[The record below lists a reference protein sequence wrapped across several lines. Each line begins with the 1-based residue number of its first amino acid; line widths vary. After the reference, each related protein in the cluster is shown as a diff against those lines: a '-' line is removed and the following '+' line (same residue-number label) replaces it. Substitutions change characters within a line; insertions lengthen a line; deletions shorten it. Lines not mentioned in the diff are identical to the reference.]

1 MQMGKGSGPIDTS
14 HMDTVEAVTQW
25 LRQEIAVRSGRAPG
39 EVRDDDLFSTIG
51 IDSMRAVALMGD
63 LSELTGT
70 RLSPALMWSH
80 PSIAA
85 LAARVVEGEPDA
97 PAELPDTFRA
107 APGGPR
113 EPIAI
118 TGMACRLPQADG
130 VEEFWELLR
139 SGTDAVSEV
148 PADRWDAAAYL
159 DANPA
164 AAGKMVT
171 SQAGF
176 LRGPVDTFD
185 PLFFGI
191 SPREAQE
198 MDPQQRLFLEVAW
211 EALEDAGLSD
221 GRLSGTA
228 TGVFAG
234 AIWHDYADLGA
245 ADPAGASLHSA
256 TGRALNMVANRL
268 SYVLGLTGPSV
279 VLDSACSSSLLAVHL
294 ACQSIW
300 AGESETAVAGGV
312 NLLLSPETMVS
323 LSKFGGLSQDG
334 RCKAFD
340 ARGDGFGRGEG
351 AGAIVLK
358 PLSRALADGDDIW
371 CTIRGTA
378 TNNDGLSNG
387 LTAPNPLAQEAVLR
401 AACRQAGISPAEVQY
416 VETHGTGT
424 ALGDPVEASALG
436 AVYGRGRDE
445 DAPLRIG
452 SVKSNI
458 GHLEAAAGIAGV
470 VKTALAL
477 RHRRIPP
484 SIHFETPNPHIPFE
498 DLRLRVTAAEEP
510 WPHTGQR
517 PARAGV
523 SAFGWGG
530 TNVHVVLEAVTAPA
544 PLTLLERPGPG
555 TEADT
560 AGRPHVAFI
569 CSPYG
574 QQWVGMARTML
585 RTEPVFRSVLE
596 DCDRE
601 LARHTGWSLLDELH
615 ADETA
620 LPTEGARSGDVGV
633 MQPVLFAIQVGIA
646 AWLEASGVRPD
657 AVVGHSLGEIAAAV
671 IAGILDLPDAVRL
684 IHHYSDQQRRVAG
697 SGSGMA
703 VVELS
708 AADLQQRLD
717 DRAGAR
723 DISVATQNGP
733 RTTGLAGPRAALEA
747 LVADLKAEGVLCGM
761 IRVDLPAHSPGID
774 PITAD
779 LEAAIGTLT
788 PRPGR
793 IPMIS
798 SVTGEPLDWREAD
811 ASYFVRNLRRPVLL
825 APATAHLLTH
835 GTGVLVEISANPVLV
850 PALRQSAEEYGGTA
864 AVLSTM
870 RREGEDDRSGLVETL
885 DALAGLGFPVRLP
898 DERPPAAELFTLSAR
913 TPQALRDLSRA
924 VAATLTDDTADDTGD
939 GAPAPHRLPSLARA
953 GLERAHHP
961 YRLSVVARDT
971 AELAEALAAH
981 AEGERPPQLHE
992 GAKPAESRPR
1002 IAFVFPGQGS
1012 QWIGMGRELLRTEPA
1027 FAASIRTTDAAARAW
1042 IDWSIEAELCA
1053 DEDSS
1058 QLTRIDVVQ
1067 PMLFAV
1073 EVALAA
1079 LWRSWGIEP
1088 DAVIGH
1094 SMGEVAAAHVS
1105 DALGIED
1112 ATRIICRRSLLLRRA
1127 AGQGAMLACE
1137 LTMDQ
1142 ARELLA
1148 GQEHLVS
1155 VGVNNSPRSTVLSG
1169 DRDTLTAIAARLE
1182 AEQVFCRWV
1191 KVDVA
1196 SHSPQMDPLREDLLS
1211 ALDGIAPRAGTVP
1224 VYSTVTGSVASGT
1237 EMDIHYWA
1245 DNLREPVLFGDQ
1257 VARLVEDEVTVF
1269 IEMSPHPILLPAVE
1283 QVAAES
1289 GTGVAALPSLR
1300 RREEERDTLLGSLG
1314 RLHVLGAPA
1323 RVDRVLTP
1331 APAAKLPHYPWQRER
1346 FWIDAPGPGGA
1357 TAGTRALRRGLL
1369 GERLDSPVT
1378 PGTHYWQMDF
1388 DHTAATASDHRIGGA
1403 AVLPG
1408 AGFAEMALAM
1418 CAQVRPGEHPVL
1430 EEFAFREPL
1439 ILPAQGVRR
1448 VQAVLEGSDG
1458 GAAQIRFFVRED
1470 DGPLCVAE
1478 TRVLFG
1484 AAPDPAEPCDPA
1496 SLAGPLTETLE
1507 GPAYYRALAACG
1519 LGYGPAFQ
1527 GITGLSRGEGAALAR
1542 IVPDPATLPA
1552 DPGYRVHPS
1561 LLDSALQSAV
1571 APLLGAAWGEGVTQC
1586 FVSESIGRLR
1596 VYGTLSGELWAYA
1609 QVEPAEDDRHWRARV
1624 RVLSPDGALLA
1635 EAEGLR
1641 VLRLDSVPV
1650 LAAGQDDGAPSGPAD
1665 GAVAAGLAELPMAER
1680 RAAFETAVREITAQ
1694 VVKLPARRI
1703 DPDTPLRS
1711 LGIDSLMSLELRNR
1725 LEAAFGVEL
1734 SATLIWN
1741 YPTVRD
1747 IAPFLAGKAGIALD
1761 GDEAPQQVAQ
1771 GPDAEAPVLP
1781 AAADGEAD
1789 PESLEALLERELAEL
1804 SERMETF

>member
-1 MQMGKGSGPIDTS
+1 MQMGKDSGHVDGSR
-14 HMDTVEAVTQW
+14 MDNVEAVSHW
-25 LRQEIAVRSGRAPG
+25 LRSEIAVRSGRAPD
-39 EVRDDDLFSTIG
+39 EIRDDDLFTTIG

-85 LAARVVEGEPDA
+85 LAARVVAGEPDA

-107 APGGPR
+107 APRER

-118 TGMACRLPQADG
+118 TGMACRLPQAESL
-130 VEEFWELLR
+130 EEFWELLS

-148 PADRWDAAAYL
+148 PAERWDAAAYL

-300 AGESETAVAGGV
+300 SGESETAVAGGV

-358 PLSRALADGDDIW
+358 PLSKALADGDDIW

-401 AACRQAGISPAEVQY
+401 AACRQAGVSPAEVQY

-424 ALGDPVEASALG
+424 ALGDPVEATALG
-436 AVYGRGRDE
+436 AVYGRGRDA

-484 SIHFETPNPHIPFE
+484 SIHFETPNPHIPFDE
-498 DLRLRVTAAEEP
+498 LGLRVAAAQEP
-510 WPHTGQR
+510 WPETGQG

-555 TEADT
+555 TEADS
-560 AGRPHVAFI
+560 AGRPQVAFV

-574 QQWVGMARTML
+574 QQWIGMARTML

-596 DCDRE
+596 ECDRE
-601 LARHTGWSLLDELH
+601 LARYTGWSLLDELH
-615 ADETA
+615 AGEDSS
-620 LPTEGARSGDVGV
+620 RSGDVGV

-646 AWLEASGVRPD
+646 AWLEAAGVRPD

-708 AADLQQRLD
+708 AADIQQRID
-717 DRAGAR
+717 DRIGGE

-747 LVADLKAEGVLCGM
+747 LVAELKAQGVLCSM
-761 IRVDLPAHSPGID
+761 IRVDLPAHSAGID

-825 APATAHLLTH
+825 APATAHLLTS
-835 GTGVLVEISANPVLV
+835 GTGVLVEISANPVLA

-864 AVLSTM
+864 SVLTTM
-870 RREGEDDRSGLVETL
+870 RREGDDDRAGLVDTL
-885 DALAGLGFPVRLP
+885 TALAGLGFEVRLP
-898 DERPPAAELFTLSAR
+898 DERPPAAQLFTLSAR
-913 TPQALRDLSRA
+913 TPQALRDLSRS
-924 VAATLTDDTADDTGD
+924 VAAALADA
-939 GAPAPHRLPSLARA
+939 APDADRLPALARA
-953 GLERAHHP
+953 GLDRAHHP
-961 YRLSVVARDT
+961 YRLSLVARDT

-981 AEGERPPQLHE
+981 ADGERPPQLYE

-1002 IAFVFPGQGS
+1002 TAFVFPGQGS
-1012 QWIGMGRELLRTEPA
+1012 QWIGMGRELLSTEPA

-1053 DEDSS
+1053 EEESS

-1088 DAVIGH
+1088 AAVIGH

-1137 LTMDQ
+1137 LTMAQ

-1169 DRDTLTAIAARLE
+1169 DRDALAAIAERLE
-1182 AEQVFCRWV
+1182 ADQVFCRWV

-1237 EMDIHYWA
+1237 EMNIHYWA
-1245 DNLREPVLFGDQ
+1245 DNLREPVLFADQ
-1257 VARLVEDEVTVF
+1257 VARLVEDGVSVF

-1289 GTGVAALPSLR
+1289 GTAVAALPSLR

-1314 RLHVLGAPA
+1314 RLYVLGAPA
-1323 RVDRVLTP
+1323 RVDRALTP

-1346 FWIDAPGPGGA
+1346 FWIDAPGPGAGA
-1357 TAGTRALRRGLL
+1357 AGGRALRRGLL

-1388 DHTAATASDHRIGGA
+1388 DSAAATASDHRIGGA

-1418 CAQVRPGEHPVL
+1418 CAQVRPGEEPVL

-1458 GAAQIRFFVRED
+1458 ERAQIRFFVRED

-1478 TRVLFG
+1478 TQAVFG
-1484 AAPDPAEPCDPA
+1484 AAPDPGEPCDPA
-1496 SLAGPLTETLE
+1496 SLAGSLTETLE

-1527 GITGLSRGEGAALAR
+1527 GITSLSRGEGAALAR
-1542 IVPDPATLPA
+1542 IAPDPAALPA

-1586 FVSESIGRLR
+1586 FVSESIGRLT
-1596 VYGTLSGELWAYA
+1596 VYGALAGELWAYA
-1609 QVEPAEDDRHWRARV
+1609 QCEQAGDDRHWQARV
-1624 RVLSPDGALLA
+1624 RILSSDGTLLA

-1641 VLRLDSVPV
+1641 VVRLDSVPV
-1650 LAAGQDDGAPSGPAD
+1650 LAASQDDAQSGPAG
-1665 GAVAAGLAELPMAER
+1665 GAIAAGLAELPVAER

-1761 GDEAPQQVAQ
+1761 GDEALEQSPE
-1771 GPDAEAPVLP
+1771 AEAPVP
-1781 AAADGEAD
+1781 PPAADGDAD